1 MKNEWSLDA
10 LYLSFTDAAYLSDL
24 QIASTLA
31 NKYEVLACEYLSHHN
46 EEIQAI
52 EHFLNHRIADTKR
65 LQKLQAF
72 GHLKFAAD
80 TKCQEAIVL
89 KSKVHTFWNQL
100 TPSMVAFK
108 YWLKDVSD
116 LDALASQSPFIASHL
131 FYLSQLKRS
140 AQHLLSQE
148 EELLIAQLSTTGSSA
163 WEMLQSKTTSQVTEI
178 VSIDGID
185 QALPIMAIRNLAFH
199 TDPSVRRAG
208 YEAEMRAYEKHA
220 EISAAALNS
229 IKGEVITLAK
239 LRGFESPLSEALFN
253 ARMTPEVL
261 SAMLSAIE
269 EFLPQFRRYLQIKA
283 KALGHKNGLPFYD
296 LFAPLT
302 QADQT
307 YSIEEAKAFIVKYY
321 GDFSPELSRYAER
334 AFEQEW
340 VDFEPREGKRGG
352 AFCSNLPSIGE
363 SRILVNFNGKLKNVL
378 TLAHELGHGFHGHC
392 LKTESILNTTYPM
405 PIAETASIFCETI
418 VRNAVLKEADRDLAI
433 TILENSLQ
441 SATQVTVD
449 ILSRFYFESEVFS
462 RRQDHPLSVGELKTM
477 MSDAQKKSY
486 GDALDASTLHPFM
499 WLNKPHYYYAQQNF
513 YNFPYAFG
521 LLFSRGLYAQYLK
534 DPDHFPTRY
543 VQMLSETGKRSI
555 QDLCKL
561 MSVDPSSVEFWRES
575 LKMIQADIDLFEKML
590 EI

>member
-1 MKNEWSLDA
+1 MR
-10 LYLSFTDAAYLSDL
+10 LSDL

-31 NKYEVLACEYLSHHN
+31 NKYEVLVREYLSHHN
-46 EEIQAI
+46 EEVRAI
-52 EHFLNHRIADTKR
+52 ETFLNYRIADTKCLQR
-65 LQKLQAF
+65 LQSF

-89 KSKVHTFWNQL
+89 KNKVQTFWNQL

-116 LDALASQSPFIASHL
+116 LDFLANQSSLIASHI
-131 FYLSQLKRS
+131 FYLCQLQRS
-140 AQHLLSQE
+140 AQHLLSKE

-163 WEMLQSKTTSQVTEI
+163 WEMLQSKISSQVTET
-178 VSIDGID
+178 VTLSGSA
-185 QALPIMAIRNLAFH
+185 QRLPIMAIRNLAFH
-199 TDPSVRRAG
+199 NDPAVRKAG
-208 YEAEMRAYEKHA
+208 YEAEMRAYDKHA

-229 IKGEVITLAK
+229 IKGEVITLAEI
-239 LRGFESPLSEALFN
+239 RGFESTLSEALFN
-253 ARMTPEVL
+253 ARMTPEIL
-261 SAMLSAIE
+261 NAMISAIE
-269 EFLPQFRRYLQIKA
+269 EFLPQFRRYLILKA
-283 KALGHKNGLPFYD
+283 KALGHADSLPFYD

-302 QADQT
+302 QSDQSYT
-307 YSIEEAKAFIVKYY
+307 IDEAKAFIIRYY
-321 GDFSPELSRYAER
+321 SDFSLELSQFAEH
-334 AFEQEW
+334 AFKHHW

-352 AFCSNLPSIGE
+352 AFCSNLPCIGE

-378 TLAHELGHGFHGHC
+378 TLAHELGHGFHGYC
-392 LKTESILNTTYPM
+392 LKDESILNTSYPM

-462 RRQDHPLSVGELKTM
+462 RRKDHPLSVSELKSM

-486 GDALDASTLHPFM
+486 GDALDTSTLHPFM

-534 DPDHFPTRY
+534 APDHFPALY
-543 VQMLSETGKRSI
+543 MQLLKETGKHSL

-561 MSVDPSSVEFWRES
+561 MSVDPSSIEFWRES
-575 LKMIQADIDLFEKML
+575 LKMIQDDIDLLEKML